1 MLKVRIIPT
10 LLYKDFGLVKGR
22 SFESWRR
29 IGPALPA
36 VKIFNSREVD
46 ELIFLDIT
54 STNKGVNPDY
64 ESISEL
70 SKFCF
75 VPLTVGGGIN
85 KIEQVDKLIE
95 IGADKVSIN
104 SASYED
110 PEIISKVAN
119 RFGKQC
125 IVASIDVKFE
135 NNKWI
140 CYKNS
145 GLKRT
150 NKNLLKW
157 AKELESLGAG
167 EILITSID
175 RDGSMKGY
183 DQELISLLTKSLRIP
198 VIASGGAGPYDDL
211 FLAVSNAGASAVA
224 AASIFQFTESTPN
237 DVKNYLRAK
246 GMPVRKNYSDIF

>member
-10 LLYKDFGLVKGR
+10 LLYKDYSLVKGIG
-22 SFESWRR
+22 FDSWRR
-29 IGPALPA
+29 IGPILPA

-54 STNKGVNPDY
+54 STNKGINPDY

-85 KIEQVDKLIE
+85 SIEQVDKIIE

-104 SASYED
+104 SASYEN
-110 PEIISKVAN
+110 PQIISDVAN

-125 IVASIDVKFE
+125 VVASIDVRFE
-135 NNKWI
+135 NNEWI

-150 NKNLLKW
+150 NKTPLEW

-175 RDGSMKGY
+175 RDGLMKGY
-183 DQELISLLTKSLRIP
+183 DQELISLLANNLRIP
-198 VIASGGAGPYDDL
+198 VVASGGAGPFDDL
-211 FLAVSNAGASAVA
+211 YVAVTNSKASALA
-224 AASIFQFTESTPN
+224 AASIFQFTQNTPN
-237 DVKNYLRAK
+237 DIKKFLKRK
-246 GMPVRKNYSDIF
+246 GVPVRLNS

>member
-10 LLYKDFGLVKGR
+10 LLYKDFSLVKGIG
-22 SFESWRR
+22 FDSWRR
-29 IGPALPA
+29 IGPILPA

-54 STNKGVNPDY
+54 STNKGINPDY

-85 KIEQVDKLIE
+85 SIEQVDKIIE

-104 SASYED
+104 TACYEN
-110 PEIISKVAN
+110 PQIISDVAN

-125 IVASIDVKFE
+125 VVASIDVRFE
-135 NNKWI
+135 NNEWI

-150 NKNLLKW
+150 NKTPLEW

-175 RDGSMKGY
+175 RDGLMKGY
-183 DQELISLLTKSLRIP
+183 DQELIALLTNNLRIP
-198 VIASGGAGPYDDL
+198 VVASGGAGPFDDL
-211 FLAVSNAGASAVA
+211 YDAVSNSKASALA
-224 AASIFQFTESTPN
+224 AASIFQFTQNTPN
-237 DVKNYLRAK
+237 DIKKFLKKK
-246 GMPVRKNYSDIF
+246 GVPVRLNS

>member
-10 LLYKDFGLVKGR
+10 LLYKDFSLVKGIG
-22 SFESWRR
+22 FDSWRR
-29 IGPALPA
+29 IGPVLPS

-54 STNKGVNPDY
+54 STNKGINPDY

-85 KIEQVDKLIE
+85 SIEQVDKIIE
-95 IGADKVSIN
+95 IGADKVAIN
-104 SASYED
+104 SASYEN
-110 PEIISKVAN
+110 PQIISNVAN

-125 IVASIDVKFE
+125 VVASIDVRFE
-135 NNKWI
+135 NNEWI

-150 NKNLLKW
+150 NKTPLKW

-175 RDGSMKGY
+175 RDGLMKGY
-183 DQELISLLTKSLRIP
+183 DQELISLLTNNLRIP
-198 VIASGGAGPYDDL
+198 VVASGGAGPFDDL
-211 FLAVSNAGASAVA
+211 YDAVSNSKASALA
-224 AASIFQFTESTPN
+224 AASIFQFTQNTPN
-237 DVKNYLRAK
+237 DIKKFLKRK
-246 GMPVRKNYSDIF
+246 GVPVRLNS

>member
-10 LLYKDFGLVKGR
+10 LLYKDFGLVKGVG
-22 SFESWRR
+22 FDSWRR
-29 IGPALPA
+29 IGPVLPA

-54 STNKGVNPDY
+54 STNKGINPDY

-85 KIEQVDKLIE
+85 SIEQVDKLIE

-104 SASYED
+104 SASYEN
-110 PEIISKVAN
+110 PQIISKVAN

-125 IVASIDVKFE
+125 VVASIDVRFE
-135 NNKWI
+135 NNEWI

-145 GLKRT
+145 GLERT
-150 NKNLLKW
+150 NKTPLEW
-157 AKELESLGAG
+157 SKELESLGAG
-167 EILITSID
+167 EILITSIE
-175 RDGSMKGY
+175 RDGMMKGY
-183 DQELISLLTKSLRIP
+183 DQELISLLTTNLRIP
-198 VIASGGAGPYDDL
+198 VIASGGAGPFDDL
-211 FLAVSNAGASAVA
+211 YLAVSQSKASALA
-224 AASIFQFTESTPN
+224 AASIFQFTENTPN
-237 DVKNYLRAK
+237 DIKNFLRTK
-246 GMPVRKNYSDIF
+246 NIPVRLN

>member
-10 LLYKDFGLVKGR
+10 LLYKDYSLVKGIG
-22 SFESWRR
+22 FDSWRR
-29 IGPALPA
+29 IGPILPA

-54 STNKGVNPDY
+54 STNKGINPDY

-85 KIEQVDKLIE
+85 SIEQVDKIIE

-104 SASYED
+104 SASYEN
-110 PEIISKVAN
+110 PQIISDVAN

-125 IVASIDVKFE
+125 VVASIDVRFE
-135 NNKWI
+135 NNEWI

-150 NKNLLKW
+150 NKTPLEW

-175 RDGSMKGY
+175 RDGLMKGY
-183 DQELISLLTKSLRIP
+183 DQELISLLANNLRIP
-198 VIASGGAGPYDDL
+198 VVASGGAGPFDDL
-211 FLAVSNAGASAVA
+211 YVAVTNSKASALA
-224 AASIFQFTESTPN
+224 AASIFQFTQNTPN
-237 DVKNYLRAK
+237 DIKKFLKRKEYL
-246 GMPVRKNYSDIF
+246 

>member
-10 LLYKDFGLVKGR
+10 LLYKDFGLVKGIG
-22 SFESWRR
+22 FDSWRR
-29 IGPALPA
+29 IGPVLPA

-54 STNKGVNPDY
+54 STNKGINPDY
-64 ESISEL
+64 EAISEL

-85 KIEQVDKLIE
+85 SIEQVDKLIE

-104 SASYED
+104 SASYEN
-110 PEIISKVAN
+110 PQIISKVAN

-125 IVASIDVKFE
+125 VVASIDVRFE
-135 NNKWI
+135 NNEWI

-150 NKNLLKW
+150 NKTPLEW

-167 EILITSID
+167 EILITSIE
-175 RDGSMKGY
+175 RDGLMKGY
-183 DQELISLLTKSLRIP
+183 DQELISLLTSNLRIP
-198 VIASGGAGPYDDL
+198 VIASGGAGPFNDL
-211 FLAVSNAGASAVA
+211 YLAVSKSKASALA
-224 AASIFQFTESTPN
+224 AASIFQFTENTPN
-237 DVKNYLRAK
+237 DIKNFLRTK
-246 GMPVRKNYSDIF
+246 DIPVRINL

>member
-10 LLYKDFGLVKGR
+10 LLYKDFSLVKGIG
-22 SFESWRR
+22 FDSWRR
-29 IGPALPA
+29 IGPILPA

-54 STNKGVNPDY
+54 STNKGINPDY

-85 KIEQVDKLIE
+85 SIEQVDKIIE

-104 SASYED
+104 TACYEN
-110 PEIISKVAN
+110 PQIISDVAN

-125 IVASIDVKFE
+125 VVASIDVRFE
-135 NNKWI
+135 NNEWI

-145 GLKRT
+145 GLKKT
-150 NKNLLKW
+150 NKTPLEW

-175 RDGSMKGY
+175 RDGLMKGY
-183 DQELISLLTKSLRIP
+183 DQELISLLTNNLRIP
-198 VIASGGAGPYDDL
+198 VVASGGAGPFDDL
-211 FLAVSNAGASAVA
+211 YDAVSNSKASALA
-224 AASIFQFTESTPN
+224 AASIFQFTQNTPN
-237 DVKNYLRAK
+237 DIKKFLKKK
-246 GMPVRKNYSDIF
+246 GIPVRLNS

>member
-10 LLYKDFGLVKGR
+10 LLYKDFSLVKGIG
-22 SFESWRR
+22 FDSWRR
-29 IGPALPA
+29 IGPILPA

-54 STNKGVNPDY
+54 STNKGINPDY

-85 KIEQVDKLIE
+85 SIEQVDKIIE
-95 IGADKVSIN
+95 IGADKVAIN
-104 SASYED
+104 SACYEN
-110 PEIISKVAN
+110 PQIISNVAN

-125 IVASIDVKFE
+125 VVASIDVRFE
-135 NNKWI
+135 NNEWI

-150 NKNLLKW
+150 NKTPLKW

-175 RDGSMKGY
+175 RDGLMKGY
-183 DQELISLLTKSLRIP
+183 DQELISLLTNNLRIP
-198 VIASGGAGPYDDL
+198 VVASGGAGPFDDL
-211 FLAVSNAGASAVA
+211 YDAVSNSKASALA
-224 AASIFQFTESTPN
+224 AASIFQFTQNTPN
-237 DVKNYLRAK
+237 DIKKFLKKK
-246 GMPVRKNYSDIF
+246 GVPVRLNS

>member
-10 LLYKDFGLVKGR
+10 LLYKDYGLVKGTG
-22 SFESWRR
+22 FDSWRR
-29 IGPALPA
+29 IGPVLPA

-54 STNKGVNPDY
+54 ATNKLINPDY
-64 ESISEL
+64 QTISEL

-85 KIEQVDKLIE
+85 NIEQVDKLIE

-104 SASYED
+104 SASYD
-110 PEIISKVAN
+110 NPRIISEVAN

-135 NNKWI
+135 NNEWI

-150 NKNLLKW
+150 NKTPLEW

-167 EILITSID
+167 EILITSIEK
-175 RDGSMKGY
+175 DGLMRGY
-183 DQELISLLTKSLRIP
+183 DQELISLLTSNIRIP
-198 VIASGGAGPYDDL
+198 VIASGGAGPFDDL
-211 FLAVSNAGASAVA
+211 YVAVAKSKASALAV
-224 AASIFQFTESTPN
+224 ASIFQFTENTPN
-237 DVKNYLRAK
+237 DIKNFLK
-246 GMPVRKNYSDIF
+246 TKNVPVRIN

>member
-10 LLYKDFGLVKGR
+10 LLYKDFSLVKGIG
-22 SFESWRR
+22 FDSWRR
-29 IGPALPA
+29 IGPILPA

-54 STNKGVNPDY
+54 STNKGINPDY

-85 KIEQVDKLIE
+85 SIEQVDKIIE

-104 SASYED
+104 SASYEN
-110 PEIISKVAN
+110 PQIISDVAN

-125 IVASIDVKFE
+125 VVASIDVRFE
-135 NNKWI
+135 NNEWI

-150 NKNLLKW
+150 NKTPLEW

-175 RDGSMKGY
+175 RDGLMKGY
-183 DQELISLLTKSLRIP
+183 DQELIALLTNNLRIP
-198 VIASGGAGPYDDL
+198 VVASGGAGPFDDL
-211 FLAVSNAGASAVA
+211 YDAVSNSKASALA
-224 AASIFQFTESTPN
+224 AASIFQFTQNTPN
-237 DVKNYLRAK
+237 DIKKFLKKK
-246 GMPVRKNYSDIF
+246 GVPVRLNS

>member
-10 LLYKDFGLVKGR
+10 LLYKDFSLVKGIG
-22 SFESWRR
+22 FDSWRR
-29 IGPALPA
+29 IGPILPA

-54 STNKGVNPDY
+54 STNKGINPDY

-85 KIEQVDKLIE
+85 SIEQVDKIIE

-104 SASYED
+104 SACYEN
-110 PEIISKVAN
+110 PQIISDVAN

-125 IVASIDVKFE
+125 VVASIDVRFE
-135 NNKWI
+135 NNEWI

-150 NKNLLKW
+150 NKTPLEW

-175 RDGSMKGY
+175 RDGLMKGY
-183 DQELISLLTKSLRIP
+183 DQELISLLANNLRIP
-198 VIASGGAGPYDDL
+198 VVASGGAGPFDDL
-211 FLAVSNAGASAVA
+211 YVAVTNSKASALA
-224 AASIFQFTESTPN
+224 AASIFQFTQNTPN
-237 DVKNYLRAK
+237 DIKKFLKRK
-246 GMPVRKNYSDIF
+246 GVPVRLNS